1 LAAGANLVKR
11 LSNSLVAGHGPDLQ
25 RRRKA
30 GQWNKENQKQKYN
43 DGKCPQSEAQSTR
56 VAGGALGWLAA
67 LWRDYCIIKTQTLA
81 MILTFIIFV
90 ASDLRMPRPPQNTM

>member
-30 GQWNKENQKQKYN
+30 GQWNKENQEKKYD
-43 DGKCPQSEAQSTR
+43 DGKCFQPYAQSAR
-56 VAGGALGWLAA
+56 VPDGAPGRLAN